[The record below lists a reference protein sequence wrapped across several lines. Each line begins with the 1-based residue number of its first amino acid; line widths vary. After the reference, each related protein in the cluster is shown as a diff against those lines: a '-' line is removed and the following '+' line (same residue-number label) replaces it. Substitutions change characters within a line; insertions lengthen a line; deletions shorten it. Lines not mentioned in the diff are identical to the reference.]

1 MILHLVSFFC
11 LIKEKLAYLHE
22 NSYLKL
28 TESNVGKEKTSLNK
42 TKLGRYAI

>member
-1 MILHLVSFFC
+1 MILYLVSFFC
-11 LIKEKLAYLHE
+11 LFKVKLAYLHQ

-28 TESNVGKEKTSLNK
+28 TESNVGKEKTRVNK